1 MKTVFLDTNVVID
14 LLDKRE
20 GFYIDA
26 LKIFRKAYNKEIKIY
41 IPPLT
46 YATASYILRKHKKS
60 ELMVLLS
67 NLRQLVSI
75 SICDETVVDNSLT
88 SDFDDF
94 EDAMQYYCALS
105 SDAEMIITRNKK
117 DFDKSE
123 IMVLSPSEFLSLMYE

>member
-41 IPPLT
+41 ISPLT
-46 YATASYILRKHKKS
+46 YATASYILRKHEKS

-105 SDAEMIITRNKK
+105 
-117 DFDKSE
+117 
-123 IMVLSPSEFLSLMYE
+123 